1 MIHGHGDD
9 SYRYNRKI
17 DINFSSNVYSHI
29 DHKGLE
35 NLLTDSFPAIY
46 SYPEPDG
53 HSLAGIVSLQNDIS
67 EDEVI
72 ITNGATEAIY
82 IIAKAFD
89 RKHSSILSPT
99 FSEYNDA
106 CTLYGHN
113 VRHVKTLGEI
123 RDSHNESTG
132 GGDEIVWICNPNNPT
147 GLVIENDLLE
157 RTVTSMPDKLFV
169 IDQSYE
175 SFSLSEHFSHSR
187 ACSFSNAITIHS
199 LTKRYAIP
207 GLRIGYI
214 IANKEL
220 TSLLRKHCMPWSVNA
235 LALEAGKYLLG
246 ATQPSLNLKEL
257 LYETERFRGCLNE
270 IEGITA
276 LPTETHYFLCN
287 LDGKKING
295 IRGTATELKNYL
307 IEEHG
312 LLIRDASN
320 FHGLDNRYFRIAT
333 QLKDEND
340 RLINALKCWR
350 EHYI

>member
-29 DHKGLE
+29 DHNGLE
-35 NLLTDSFPAIY
+35 NHLTGSFPAIY

-53 HSLAGIVSLQNDIS
+53 SSLAEIVSLQNDIS
-67 EDEVI
+67 KNEVI
-72 ITNGATEAIY
+72 VTNGATEAIY
-82 IIAKAFD
+82 IIARAFD
-89 RKHSSILSPT
+89 RKYSYILSPT

-113 VRHVKTLGEI
+113 VRQVKTLDEI
-123 RDSHNESTG
+123 RDSYNESTG
-132 GGDEIVWICNPNNPT
+132 GVDEIVWICNPNNPT
-147 GLVIENDLLE
+147 GSVIGNDLLE
-157 RTVTSMPDKLFV
+157 RAATSMPDKLFV

-175 SFSLSEHFSHSR
+175 SFSLSQHFSHSR
-187 ACSFSNAITIHS
+187 TCSLSNVITIHS

-214 IANKEL
+214 VANNEL
-220 TSLLRKHCMPWSVNA
+220 TPILRKHCMPWSVNA

-246 ATQPSLNLKEL
+246 STQPSLNLEEL
-257 LYETERFRGCLNE
+257 LCETERFRGSLNE

-276 LPTETHYFLCN
+276 LPTKTHYFLCR

-295 IRGTATELKNYL
+295 VRGTATELKNYL

-320 FHGLDNRYFRIAT
+320 FQGLDNIYFRIAT

-340 RLINALKCWR
+340 RLINAIKYWT